1 MIYDVIII
9 GGGPAGLT
17 AAIYSSRARLE
28 TLLIEKAGCGGQIA
42 ITDWLE
48 NYPGFNGGING
59 FDLAMKLEAQAKDF
73 GTSIIYDEVVNI
85 EDGAVKKVITAN
97 AVYEAKTV
105 IVSAG
110 TKVKQM
116 GIDGEEAFI
125 GRGISSC
132 ATCDAPF
139 FRDKNVIVV
148 GGGDSAVQEAI
159 FLAKF
164 AKTVTIIHRRDQL
177 RAAKILQERMLSY
190 PNISVMYDTVPLA
203 VSGADKIEKIK
214 VSNVKTGLQQEIQID
229 GVFVFIGLLPNTLP
243 FSNLHLDEAGYI
255 ITDENMN
262 TSIPGIFACGD
273 IRKKQLRQIV
283 TAASDGAQAAIS
295 AQNYIEEREMRQ
307 KQKESPANL

>member
-17 AAIYSSRARLE
+17 AAIYTSRARLN

-59 FDLAMKLEAQAKDF
+59 FDLAIKLEQQAKDF
-73 GTSIIYDEVVNI
+73 GTVIIYEEVGGI
-85 EDGAVKKVITAN
+85 EDGNIKKVITTN
-97 AVYEAKTV
+97 AVYQAKT
-105 IVSAG
+105 IIIAAG

-116 GIDGEEAFI
+116 GIAGEESFI

-139 FRDKNVIVV
+139 YRGKNVVVV

-159 FLAKF
+159 YLAKF
-164 AKTVTIIHRRDQL
+164 AQKVTLIHRRDQL
-177 RAAKILQERMLSY
+177 RAAKILQERMLSHA
-190 PNISVMYDTVPLA
+190 NISVMYDTILLE
-203 VSGADKIEKIK
+203 VSGTEKLEKIK
-214 VSNVKTGLQQEIQID
+214 VSNVKTGFVQDMQID
-229 GVFVFIGLLPNTLP
+229 GVFVFIGLLPNSQP
-243 FSNLHLDEAGYI
+243 FSMLKLDETGYI
-255 ITDENMN
+255 ITDENMK
-262 TSIPGIFACGD
+262 TSVFGMFACGD
-273 IRKKQLRQIV
+273 IRKKQLRQVV

-295 AQNYIEEREMRQ
+295 AQLYIEEQEISHSC
-307 KQKESPANL
+307 KKSPVNP